1 MKRKYTI
8 YYMMALVLLFSSCQL
23 GKHYARPE
31 LDLPQQLDSTE
42 QDTLSIA
49 DRRTA

>member
-8 YYMMALVLLFSSCQL
+8 YGMIMVVVLAFSSCQL

-31 LDLPQQLDSTE
+31 LNLPQQLDSTE

-49 DRRTA
+49 GRQ